1 MTSETSTVARS
12 AAERLVFGGL
22 LVVLLW
28 LPLPWGSHRVWA
40 TDLFVTCAALLLL
53 TQLTLLASG
62 AAGLPARFGRL
73 LIAPALWW
81 LVWLCWIGWQVV
93 PLDLTILSTLSP
105 AAAKLVTESAGVL
118 GVDPVPRI
126 SIAPAATMDA
136 WMLSAGYAALYLLTM
151 LSCAG
156 DERRIARVLGVIVV
170 SSTVQAVYA
179 GLMLLSGLEWGFFAE
194 KDAYRGVA
202 TGTFV
207 NRNHLAG
214 YLALGAAAALGLIL
228 SEIGSGNRAGGARNR
243 ILGLISL
250 LFSAKMR
257 ARLALI
263 MMVIALILTRSR
275 MGNTA
280 FFASMC
286 VCAVGFMLLRHRRYV
301 LRTLLLFASI
311 VLIDLLIV
319 SNWYGLERVVDSI
332 EQTDLATENRATLL
346 GEAQHTMET
355 YAKVG
360 SGLGTFAMAHAPFR
374 RSSSWTYFDHA
385 HNDYVQFLIETG
397 AIGLG
402 LLGVF
407 VLGHVLHAI
416 RVLLARRRRSAAAA
430 TFAALMAMLAQ
441 AIHATADFNLQIPA
455 NAASLL
461 VLMAMAASWSGTSRR
476 RRRSGNR
483 VDDEPWQIAY
493 TEAASPSTGTG
504 VGGPQ

>member
-1 MTSETSTVARS
+1 MMSEASTIGRS
-12 AAERLVFGGL
+12 AAERFVYGGL
-22 LVVLLW
+22 LVLLLW
-28 LPLPWGSHRVWA
+28 LPLPWGSHRLWA
-40 TDLFVTCAALLLL
+40 SDLFVLCASFLLLA
-53 TQLTLLASG
+53 QLILLASG
-62 AAGLPARFGRL
+62 RAGLPARFGRL

-81 LVWLCWIGWQVV
+81 LVWLGWIGWQIL
-93 PLDLTILSTLSP
+93 PLGLTTLSALSP
-105 AAAKLVTESAGVL
+105 AAAQLATESASVL
-118 GVDPVPRI
+118 GVDPIARI

-136 WMLSAGYAALYLLTM
+136 WLLSAGYAALYLLTM

-156 DERRIARVLGVIVV
+156 DERRIAHVLGVIVI
-170 SSTVQAVYA
+170 SSSIQAVYA
-179 GLMLLSGLEWGFFAE
+179 GLMLLSGLEWGFFAKKE
-194 KDAYRGVA
+194 AYLGVA

-228 SEIGSGNRAGGARNR
+228 SEIGSGNRAGGARNQ
-243 ILGLISL
+243 ILGLIAL

-257 ARLALI
+257 SRLALI

-286 VCAVGFMLLRHRRYV
+286 ICAVGFMLLRHRRYV
-301 LRTLLLFASI
+301 LRTLMLFASI

-319 SNWYGLERVVDSI
+319 SNWYGLERVVDRI

-346 GEAQHTMET
+346 GEAQRTVET
-355 YAKVG
+355 YARAG

-374 RSSSWTYFDHA
+374 KPSSWTYFDHA
-385 HNDYVQFLIETG
+385 HNDYVQFVIETG
-397 AIGLG
+397 VIGLG

-430 TFAALMAMLAQ
+430 TFAALMAIMAQ

-461 VLMAMAASWSGTSRR
+461 VLMALAATWSGASRR
-476 RRRSGNR
+476 RRRSGSR
-483 VDDEPWQIAY
+483 LDDEP
-493 TEAASPSTGTG
+493 
-504 VGGPQ
+504 